1 MLTHLDLFPG
11 AQHSV
16 NSIDQTGLVMLE
28 AQVDNG
34 IVDLLSFN
42 GNHGVHKGNGS
53 LLLRIEC
60 RLRTTFSKVILP
72 LAVLQL
78 FFFVTMD
85 FHRLQQPRRIK
96 IQVDKSELAWP
107 A

>member
-1 MLTHLDLFPG
+1 MLSHLDLFSG

-16 NSIDQTGLVMLE
+16 DSIDQTGLVVLE

-42 GNHGVHKGNGS
+42 GNHGVHEGNGS

-60 RLRTTFSKVILP
+60 RLRASLSKVILA

-78 FFFVTMD
+78 FFFVAMD
-85 FHRLQQPRRIK
+85 FHRLQQPR
-96 IQVDKSELAWP
+96 
-107 A
+107 